1 MLKKI
6 DRNYFNDIILNG
18 KKDIISDGEVKT
30 IPSESIKEF
39 SVKNKYLYQLSDKSI
54 YKKPQQVIADYL
66 SKFAASNNSSVAF
79 KTGLCYFDFLKP
91 HINNSRFLRLD
102 IKSFFHSIDIGML
115 KETLSHYIE
124 DDYIDD
130 MKKQKITDALINI
143 VTIENSEKLNKKSKN
158 GQKFL
163 PIGFTSSPLLSDVFF
178 RKIDIIIQKL
188 CVKHSIQYT
197 RYADDLLFSV
207 SHKNTFINKN
217 WDGFINEIEKIVN
230 YFRLN
235 INRKKTIIRKG
246 LISLNGYTIETKIL
260 NGANLNSEVRL
271 SNDKLS
277 KLTRTIYH
285 LDILG
290 SSPEKII
297 KVVFKEKIENIN
309 LKYKATPSFIDRH
322 YKFVLMNKLCG
333 YRSFIISILKY
344 NSKNKILNEISKQKH
359 ESIVS
364 TLERLI
370 LVL

>member
-30 IPSESIKEF
+30 IPSDSIKEF
-39 SVKNKYLYQLSDKSI
+39 SVKNKFFYQLSDKSI
-54 YKKPQQVIADYL
+54 YKKPQQIIAEFL
-66 SKFAASNNSSVAF
+66 SKHATSNNSSIAF
-79 KTGLCYFDFLKP
+79 KAGLCYFDFLKP
-91 HINNSRFLRLD
+91 HLNNSRFLRLD
-102 IKSFFHSIDIGML
+102 IKSFFHSIDIEML
-115 KETLSHYIE
+115 KKTLSHYIE

-130 MKKQKITDALINI
+130 MKKQKIIDALINI
-143 VTIENSEKLNKKSKN
+143 VTIENSEDLNIKIKKGS
-158 GQKFL
+158 KFL

-217 WDGFINEIEKIVN
+217 WEGFTNEIEKIVN

-235 INRKKTIIRKG
+235 INRKKTTIRKG
-246 LISLNGYTIETKIL
+246 LISLNGYTIETKML
-260 NGANLNSEVRL
+260 NGAILNSEVRL

-285 LDILG
+285 LDTLG
-290 SSPEKII
+290 SSPKKII
-297 KVVFKEKIENIN
+297 NIVFKEKIENIEF
-309 LKYKATPSFIDRH
+309 KYKATQSFIERH

-344 NSKNKILNEISKQKH
+344 NSGKKILNEKSKQKY
-359 ESIVS
+359 ENIVS